1 MIYSADDGTFDVVA
15 DHQHHNHKPKPPSA
29 DCLHCSA
36 VHHKSWPRQI
46 TELDEEVDE
55 DEIVPNLEEEVGN
68 ISPDEE
74 DRHFD
79 ASELPRK
86 CAKCNSTHHDAK
98 PTQLHF
104 YKGAWVDIL
113 EHAKQLFQLWLV
125 KNCPFA
131 TCEANLPD
139 A

>member
-1 MIYSADDGTFDVVA
+1 MIYSADDNNDDGTFDVIA
-15 DHQHHNHKPKPPSA
+15 DHQHCNHKPKPPSA
-29 DCLHCSA
+29 DHLHYLA

-104 YKGAWVDIL
+104 YSMGRY
-113 EHAKQLFQLWLV
+113 
-125 KNCPFA
+125 P
-131 TCEANLPD
+131 
-139 A
+139 